1 MTTTDKLDDACT
13 RFEQIAENVNA
24 GPDLVRRGR
33 FLSTTLLVG
42 IGPANYYVAI
52 DAGRISAVERGPK
65 LTATTALSVNA
76 EPGVWLKFWEP
87 IPAPGWNDLSALVK
101 LKRATLDGDFR
112 LFMAN
117 LQYIKDVLASPRQQ
131 QS

>member
-1 MTTTDKLDDACT
+1 MTTTDTLDEACT
-13 RFEQIAENVNA
+13 RFEQIAEKVNA
-24 GPDLVRRGR
+24 LPDLVRRGR
-33 FLSTTLLVG
+33 FLSMTLLVG
-42 IGPANYYVAI
+42 IGPANYYVSI

-65 LTATTALSVNA
+65 LTATTALAVKA
-76 EPGVWLKFWEP
+76 EPDVWLKFWEP